1 MKTKL
6 ILLSAVAGMFFMVS
20 CSHGPSEEAKKKV
33 ASFDSAW
40 SAMGTMAMAWGDSLN
55 QMVAM
60 CENCCKEGEA
70 MECCEHM
77 KANKDSLLMPCKN
90 DMKIFQDMKAAWD
103 AEMPMW
109 DSLQKKLDA
118 LKEGVA
124 KGTATDEQ
132 INTALA
138 ELQAAS
144 DKGGAEMGPWIE
156 NFNAA
161 KAKCMQ
167 NCTSCKEGLSNASCT
182 EKKCSHHKEEKK
194 S

>member
-6 ILLSAVAGMFFMVS
+6 ILFSAAAGMFLMTS

-33 ASFDSAW
+33 AAFDSAW
-40 SAMGTMAMAWGDSLN
+40 TAMGSMAMGWSDSLN
-55 QMVAM
+55 NAVAM
-60 CENCCKEGEA
+60 SENCCKAGEA

-77 KANKDSLLMPCKN
+77 KGMKDSLMMPCMN
-90 DMKIFQDMKAAWD
+90 DKKALADMKAAWD

-124 KGTATDEQ
+124 KGTSSDAQ

-144 DKGGAEMGPWIE
+144 DKGAAEMGPWVE
-156 NFNAA
+156 KFNAA
-161 KAKCMQ
+161 KMTCMK
-167 NCTSCKEGLSNASCT
+167 NMDDCKANWSSASCPD
-182 EKKCSHHKEEKK
+182 KKCPHHKEMKK